1 MKEKIITKK
10 ILKWYDLN
18 KRSLPWRKK
27 VSLTKKQYYTL
38 ISEFMLQQTQVATVI
53 PFFNRF
59 IKNLPSINSLAKVNE
74 KKLIKL
80 WEGLG
85 YYSRAR
91 NLKKTAQIIIKNF
104 DGKLP
109 NNFEDL
115 LTLPG
120 IGNYTAN
127 AILAIAFNK
136 PYIPLDGNIERV
148 LKRYLYLKKEKEI
161 QKDNLLKKKLYLE
174 LLQRS
179 SDYAQALME
188 LGALYVNQVIQYVIS
203 VQLEKNVN
211 LSKIKILDL
220 TKKLKKNKD
229 KYFILKV
236 YKKNQKYLLIK
247 NTKFNFLKNLSIFP
261 MEELSNPKNFDENLN
276 FKMSNM
282 NMNIKIQYSKDNQ
295 KFSSSYWIDRKKLNS
310 YMLPSFTKKV
320 VQYLEKINEKNC
332 IIGAGISGLF
342 IANLFKKIQII
353 KLQFY
358 EKKPEFNRFGR
369 RLWNSIIS

>member
-27 VSLTKKQYYTL
+27 VSLERKQYYTL
-38 ISEFMLQQTQVATVI
+38 ISEFMLQQTQVSTVI

-59 IKNLPSINSLAKVNE
+59 IKSLPSLNSLAKVNE

-91 NLKKTAQIIIKNF
+91 NLKKTAQAVIKNF

-115 LTLPG
+115 LKLPG

-148 LKRYLYLKKEKEI
+148 LKRYLYLKNEKEI
-161 QKDNLLKKKLYLE
+161 QKDNLVQKKIIFGTTL
-174 LLQRS
+174 RS
-179 SDYAQALME
+179 GDYAQALME
-188 LGALYVNQVIQYVIS
+188 LGAIICKPNNPICDKCPIRKKCKSYKKKDFS
-203 VQLEKNVN
+203 
-211 LSKIKILDL
+211 L
-220 TKKLKKNKD
+220 TKSIKKNKD

-236 YKKNQKYLLIK
+236 YKKDQRYLLVK

-261 MEELSNPKNFDENLN
+261 MKELSNPKNFNENLN

-282 NMNIKIQYSKDNQ
+282 NMNIKIQYSKDSQ
-295 KFSSSYWIDRKKLNS
+295 KFPFSYWLDK
-310 YMLPSFTKKV
+310 
-320 VQYLEKINEKNC
+320 
-332 IIGAGISGLF
+332 
-342 IANLFKKIQII
+342 KKI
-353 KLQFY
+353 
-358 EKKPEFNRFGR
+358 E
-369 RLWNSIIS
+369 

>member
-18 KRSLPWRKK
+18 KRSLPWRKE
-27 VSLTKKQYYTL
+27 VSLQKKQYYTL
-38 ISEFMLQQTQVATVI
+38 ISEFMLQQTQVITVI

-59 IKNLPSINSLAKVNE
+59 LKNLPTINSLAKVDE
-74 KKLIKL
+74 GKLIKL

-109 NNFEDL
+109 NNLRDL

-148 LKRYLYLKKEKEI
+148 LKRYLYLKKDKEI
-161 QKDNLLKKKLYLE
+161 QKDNLVQKKNIFGTTL
-174 LLQRS
+174 RS
-179 SDYAQALME
+179 GDYAQALME
-188 LGALYVNQVIQYVIS
+188 LGAIICKPSNPIC
-203 VQLEKNVN
+203 VQCPIRKNCK
-211 LSKIKILDL
+211 SF
-220 TKKLKKNKD
+220 KKKDFTLKKNIKKNKE

-236 YKKNQKYLLIK
+236 YKKRQRYLLIK

-261 MEELSNPKNFDENLN
+261 MEELSNPKNFNENLN

-282 NMNIKIQYSKDNQ
+282 NMNIKIQYSKDNK
-295 KFSSSYWIDRKKLNS
+295 KFTSSYWVDKKKLNS
-310 YMLPSFTKKV
+310 YMLPSFTKKIV
-320 VQYLEKINEKNC
+320 RYLEKN
-332 IIGAGISGLF
+332 
-342 IANLFKKIQII
+342 
-353 KLQFY
+353 
-358 EKKPEFNRFGR
+358 
-369 RLWNSIIS
+369 